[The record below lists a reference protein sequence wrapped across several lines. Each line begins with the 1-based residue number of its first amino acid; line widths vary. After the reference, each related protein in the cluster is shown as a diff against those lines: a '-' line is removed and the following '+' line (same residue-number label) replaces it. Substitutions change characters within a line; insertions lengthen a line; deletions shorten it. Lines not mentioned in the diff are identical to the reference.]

1 MKRLLI
7 GLAACIMIATPVMAD
22 IDLQA
27 KFAEKEV
34 AEDGTFDI
42 TKDELIESLDVQSIE
57 WDDNWI
63 PIRAMLSGDILVS
76 SCYRADTNETLM
88 LYIDPHDLNDT
99 LASVLIGVVTY
110 KSRESALTSKE
121 FDFTTPNH
129 TAKGYSYM
137 DLNGIYIDYSVNVG
151 TQIVDFVL
159 TCPLDESE
167 SMHNEDFVNMAT
179 SIVFNETEENQ

>member
-1 MKRLLI
+1 MKRMLI
-7 GLAACIMIATPVMAD
+7 GILVSLMFATPTLAD
-22 IDLQA
+22 VDLQTMFSD
-27 KFAEKEV
+27 KEKDK
-34 AEDGTFDI
+34 DGTFAI
-42 TKDELIESLDVQSIE
+42 TKDELIESMDIQSIE

-63 PIRAMLSGDILVS
+63 PIRAMLSGDIFVS

-88 LYIDPHDLNDT
+88 LYINPHDFNDT
-99 LASVLIGVVTY
+99 LASVLIGAITY
-110 KSRESALTSKE
+110 ESRESALSSEE

-137 DLNGIYIDYSVNVG
+137 DLDGIYIDYSVNVG

-159 TCPLDESE
+159 TCPWDESE
-167 SMHNEDFVNMAT
+167 SIHNKDFLNMAT